1 MDYIYHNL
9 WLRQFFIFHFISFFF
24 SLEFLSAYV
33 KIDLKVFVIRGKVFM
48 KTKVNVAISS
58 FKICKKFIEDLTK

>member
-1 MDYIYHNL
+1 MVEAV
-9 WLRQFFIFHFISFFF
+9 FHFSFYFFFF

-58 FKICKKFIEDLTK
+58 FKICEKFIEDLTK